1 MKTINK
7 DQTAGRGHEQL
18 SYALLALFVVVYS
31 VAVTQWLAAKLGY
44 QPALGPRLIGPF
56 YNPLNLVEWFSRW
69 FFVAPQIFK
78 PAFYAWTGGCVAAAL
93 IQRAYLGFF
102 VRRLRRNEGLHGT
115 AHFATEEE
123 IAHAGLLPRRK
134 PFRKPKPG
142 AGVYCGAWRRPQ
154 TALERVLNRQ
164 GPLRAL
170 RHDGPE
176 HVLAI
181 APTRSGKGVGLVVPT
196 LLSWPHS
203 VFVND
208 QKGELYALTAG
219 WREKHAGNRVL
230 RFAPGD
236 ATGSARFNPLKEIRW
251 ETVDEVGDVQA
262 LARVIVDPEG
272 KGLNDHW
279 TKTAHALLTGLII
292 HLHYAQ
298 LPTGREVSL
307 PDVASALSSPAL
319 AALWNSMLNNEH
331 LKGRSQ
337 PWLDRIDGKPHGH
350 KVVVEAGADMVN
362 RPDQER
368 GSVLSTAMSYLA
380 LYRDPK
386 VAQNVRESD
395 FTIADLM
402 DGEKP
407 LSLYVEV
414 GADEEGRMRPLMRL
428 LINQMVEV
436 LMRARIQFDK
446 GRPIMPHAHRLLLM
460 LDEFPSYGRLDIFQ
474 QALAV
479 MAGFGIKAYL
489 IIQDTAQLAIYGK
502 DEAITSNCHV
512 QIAYAPNKLETAK
525 WISARLG
532 QMTVITEEFS
542 LSGKR
547 HGSLSSASRTYRA
560 SGRALLNDSEVM
572 QLRGPTKD
580 DDGSITAPGD
590 LLVMVAGSP
599 PIQGE
604 QSLYF
609 QDAIFSARAAIPP
622 PPRAARSYTPHT
634 SPGYTAPGAVKPGGH
649 AFDVPFTVDEDGVV
663 HEPTFRVAP

>member
-1 MKTINK
+1 METVKT
-7 DQTAGRGHEQL
+7 DQTAGRGHAQL
-18 SYALLALFVVVYS
+18 SYAVLALVVVVHS
-31 VAVTQWLAAKLGY
+31 VLVTQWIAARCGY
-44 QPALGPRLIGPF
+44 QPALGPRLFGPF
-56 YNPLNLVEWFSRW
+56 YNPLVLFEWFPRW
-69 FFVAPQIFK
+69 LFVAPQVFK
-78 PAFYAWTGGCVAAAL
+78 PALYVWAGGLVAAAL

-102 VRRLRRNEGLHGT
+102 VRRLRRTEGLHGT
-115 AHFATEEE
+115 AHFATEKE
-123 IAHAGLLPRRK
+123 IAHAGLLPRRRL
-134 PFRKPKPG
+134 FRKSSAG
-142 AGVYCGAWRRPQ
+142 AGVYCGAWRRPA
-154 TALERVLNRQ
+154 TALDKILFQ
-164 GPLRAL
+164 KPSLRAL

-208 QKGELYALTAG
+208 QKGELYELTAG
-219 WREKHAGNRVL
+219 WREKYAGNRVL

-236 ATGSARFNPLKEIRW
+236 ATGSARFNPLKELRW

-298 LPTGREVSL
+298 KPIGREVSL
-307 PDVASALSSPAL
+307 PDVASALSSPGL
-319 AALWNSMLNNEH
+319 MNLWNDMLNNEH
-331 LKGRSQ
+331 VKGGAQ
-337 PWLDRIDGKPHGH
+337 PWLSRIAGKPDGH

-362 RPDQER
+362 RPEVER

-386 VAQNVRESD
+386 VAQNVSESD

-414 GADEEGRMRPLMRL
+414 RADEEGRMRPLMRL

-436 LMRARIQFDK
+436 LMRAPIKFDK
-446 GRPIMPHAHRLLLM
+446 GRPVMPHKNRLLLM

-489 IIQDTAQLAIYGK
+489 IIQDTAQLAIYGR

-512 QIAYAPNKLETAK
+512 QIAYAPNKLETAE
-525 WISARLG
+525 WISKRLG
-532 QMTVITEEFS
+532 QTTVITENLS
-542 LSGKR
+542 YSGKR
-547 HGSLSSASRTYRA
+547 HGSLGNVSRSYQA
-560 SGRALLNDSEVM
+560 VGRALLNPSEVM

-580 DDGSITAPGD
+580 ADGQITEPGD

-599 PIQGE
+599 PIAGE

-609 QDAIFSARAAIPP
+609 QDQRFIARASVPAPE
-622 PPRAARSYTPHT
+622 RKARPFTTYTNPSYE
-634 SPGYTAPGAVKPGGH
+634 APGAVKPGGH
-649 AFDVPFTVDEDGVV
+649 SFDVPFTVDEDGVV
-663 HEPTFRVAP
+663 HEQVFKVAP